1 MSEVSITAAA
11 VGRTGYVT
19 SSKGSA
25 TQSAEPPDM
34 VSSATADTL
43 TIGSGNT
50 PVNVTY
56 TSTGE
61 YTNNSGAVSAT
72 LSASDAISATADG
85 TDEEKWN
92 FIVSKYNISSTNSMN
107 VDNYLDML
115 CDLTNMH
122 LISFDEMA
130 QAAGNAL
137 GKIDNERAVADMQDG
152 ILGNLPMSAINE
164 SVNFSELLKN
174 VSDGSKEYY
183 GYDSNNDQRSFL
195 EGFYSKMV
203 EYEK

>member
-1 MSEVSITAAA
+1 MSEVSITAVA

-25 TQSAEPPDM
+25 TQSAEPPDT

-50 PVNVTY
+50 SANVTY

-85 TDEEKWN
+85 TDKEKWN
-92 FIVSKYNISSTNSMN
+92 SIVSKYNIGSVNSMN
-107 VDNYLDML
+107 LNNYLSML
-115 CDLTNMH
+115 DGLVNAG
-122 LISFDEMA
+122 LISTDEWH
-130 QAAGNAL
+130 AAAANASA
-137 GKIDNERAVADMQDG
+137 KIDNERAVADMQDG

-195 EGFYSKMV
+195 ESFYSKMM